1 MLKQL
6 TLKVVAFFFVAS
18 MMVNSC
24 ATGSLSSGR
33 DTAKL
38 TMDELAVSDYFA
50 KGSEFELRTRVW
62 IVSRLKEMQERPLK
76 EVGPNDSAYRFLW
89 LRSFHQPLCVTAYF
103 PDDGQ
108 SFVTGKV
115 IETAPRAGAT
125 DPVRRNELKTVRIQL
140 SKERAGALKKAFE
153 QKNFFW
159 LDPYDDYTRPPLIEF
174 DFNGRHFSSPTG
186 AIMKDGASWVIEG
199 WNHGAYRF
207 LQRQSPGEDDP
218 VSELATLL
226 MTESKLLPKNEREIY

>member
-1 MLKQL
+1 MSKQS

-18 MMVNSC
+18 MMLNSC
-24 ATGSLSSGR
+24 ANGKLSSGR

-38 TMDELAVSDYFA
+38 TIDELAVSDYFA
-50 KGSEFELRTRVW
+50 EDSGADLSTRVEF
-62 IVSRLKEMQERPLK
+62 VKALKEMQERPLK
-76 EVGPNDSAYRFLW
+76 EVGPKGGAYRFLW
-89 LRSFHQPLCVTAYF
+89 LRSFHQPLCVTAYL
-103 PDDGQ
+103 PDTGE
-108 SFVTGKV
+108 SLVTGKV

-125 DPVRRNELKTVRIQL
+125 EPFRRKELKTVRIQL
-140 SKERAGALKKAFE
+140 SKEKAGALKKAFE

-159 LDPYDDYTRPPLIEF
+159 LDPYDDYSRPPLIEF

-186 AIMKDGASWVIEG
+186 GIMKDGASWVIEG
-199 WNHGAYRF
+199 WNHGAYRL

-226 MTESKLLPKNEREIY
+226 MTESNLLPKNEREIY